1 MKSFLKQIEESFKS
15 LEEKQERWQ
24 DDDGDGIW
32 YEPGDDV
39 KVESKGKYDDGDGKD
54 EKCDHVPCNEDTS
67 ICEICGESLINEAE
81 LEEISTSA
89 GAGAYMTPKA
99 FGKADDDTVE
109 ALGYKRVQEAMDNK
123 YERLI
128 EGYKTFALSDP
139 KMSPAKK
146 VNASIKNVAKQLKE
160 IEETIKYTSRLKT
173 ESGISHSGFG
183 PSTSKALGKI
193 SERLIKISERVR
205 SLGE

>member
-1 MKSFLKQIEESFKS
+1 MKSFLKQIEESFQS
-15 LEEKQERWQ
+15 LEEKEKRWQ
-24 DDDGDGIW
+24 DNDGDGKW
-32 YEPGDDV
+32 YEPGVDV
-39 KVESKGKYDDGDGKD
+39 KAESKGKYDDGDGKD
-54 EKCDHVPCNEDTS
+54 EKCDHVPCNEDIS
-67 ICEICGESLINEAE
+67 ICEICGESLINE
-81 LEEISTSA
+81 EEIDEASTSA
-89 GAGAYMTPKA
+89 GAGSYMTPKA
-99 FGKADDDTVE
+99 FGKADDDIIE
-109 ALGYKRVQEAMDNK
+109 ALGYKKVHEAMDNK

-139 KMSPAKK
+139 KMSPSKK